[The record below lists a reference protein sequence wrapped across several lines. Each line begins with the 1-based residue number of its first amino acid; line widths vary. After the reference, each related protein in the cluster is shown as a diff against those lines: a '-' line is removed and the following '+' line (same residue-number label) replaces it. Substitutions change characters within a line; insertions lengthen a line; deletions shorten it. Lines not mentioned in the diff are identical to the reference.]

1 MPPIRTSYLE
11 LVREFPPER
20 APDRFAEVRAAYDQ
34 LRDPVKNLEGRL
46 FDVSAPFTFE
56 SIVADAQ
63 PDVRRTRLSSSL
75 LLPWRDRKAEP
86 GGTSDDVLRDSVSS
100 CRGRVRKSQQPKAR
114 FRRAEIR
121 PGQVSLARQ
130 PDWLDELPIAYDA
143 PDEINDEVAGHRSGR
158 RTSPRIAHRCSGP
171 AD

>member
-1 MPPIRTSYLE
+1 MGDPYKILGISRTADDATIRTRYLE

-75 LLPWRDRKAEP
+75 LLA
-86 GGTSDDVLRDSVSS
+86 
-100 CRGRVRKSQQPKAR
+100 
-114 FRRAEIR
+114 
-121 PGQVSLARQ
+121 LAR
-130 PDWLDELPIAYDA
+130 P
-143 PDEINDEVAGHRSGR
+143 
-158 RTSPRIAHRCSGP
+158 
-171 AD
+171 